1 MAARLTVRQRRKA
14 MRAFLVEF
22 AATSNW
28 TAACAKAGIQRN
40 LPNVWTEWDTDGF
53 VDLMAEARLIGEDA
67 LRAEVRRR
75 AIDGVTET
83 KITREV
89 AGLNPDGTPRL
100 VVVKTE
106 TRKVWSN
113 AILMRLAE
121 AWLKEFKRD
130 RDGAAAGDGDDKVP
144 LETLR
149 GWIEDSEAA
158 N

>member
-1 MAARLTVRQRRKA
+1 MARRLTVRQRRKA

-28 TAACAKAGIQRN
+28 TAACAKAEIQRN
-40 LPNVWTEWDTDGF
+40 LPNVWTEFDTDGF
-53 VDLMAEARLIGEDA
+53 VDLMAEARQIGEDA
-67 LRAEVRRR
+67 LRAEVKRR

-83 KITREV
+83 KITRELQGV
-89 AGLNPDGTPRL
+89 NADGTPNL

-106 TRKVWSN
+106 TRIVRSN
-113 AILMRLAE
+113 AILMKLAQ
-121 AWLKEFKRD
+121 AWLSEFKPD
-130 RDGAAAGDGDDKVP
+130 RDGATAGDDDKIS

-149 GWIEDSEAA
+149 GWIEDAEAA